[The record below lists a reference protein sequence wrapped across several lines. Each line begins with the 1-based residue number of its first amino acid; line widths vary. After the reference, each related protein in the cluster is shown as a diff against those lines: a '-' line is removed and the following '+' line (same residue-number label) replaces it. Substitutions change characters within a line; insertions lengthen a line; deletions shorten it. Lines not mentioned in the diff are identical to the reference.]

1 MAMQPRS
8 ANSPTVPLAGGPQP
22 SARLA
27 APAPVRGDTA
37 LRLRDV
43 MAMPDS
49 KPLPTLDGG
58 TTTAG
63 ELKRRYA
70 AWLKGQLAAHKPA
83 GKLRVARPAAQSVAR
98 VNGVT
103 QAPGAALRT
112 ADARLLATLRE
123 TELAESPSAA
133 EPTAMPMRS
142 GSVAPPLRV
151 AKPGGALPTAATTP
165 SRQLAVAALP
175 CSSAQAAYVNGSP
188 YFITRVNGRGKD
200 FWINFDSDE
209 RLLVL
214 TGCFGKKPG
223 AVRVEGSFPRGHVD
237 AQIVTWDERQIVAQV
252 PAMTGVIDQDIAVR
266 VVPEGGRLTS
276 ERIGHLWAKREQRVL
291 DHLDV
296 YASSGGCKA
305 IAVRNDQG
313 SALMARVPP
322 LRDEGFKV
330 EFGEEFTVAS
340 TCDIPQGDATP
351 SGVTHFKAKLAPG
364 WEVMNL
370 SLEPRLGS
378 ARFDWVGDTDFD
390 VTWRAQ
396 TFTTENRFFGVLT
409 SRETFHALEF
419 YVSQMLL
426 RGPAGTLPTP
436 TR

>member
-1 MAMQPRS
+1 
-8 ANSPTVPLAGGPQP
+8 
-22 SARLA
+22 
-27 APAPVRGDTA
+27 
-37 LRLRDV
+37 
-43 MAMPDS
+43 
-49 KPLPTLDGG
+49 
-58 TTTAG
+58 
-63 ELKRRYA
+63 
-70 AWLKGQLAAHKPA
+70 
-83 GKLRVARPAAQSVAR
+83 
-98 VNGVT
+98 
-103 QAPGAALRT
+103 
-112 ADARLLATLRE
+112 
-123 TELAESPSAA
+123 
-133 EPTAMPMRS
+133 
-142 GSVAPPLRV
+142 
-151 AKPGGALPTAATTP
+151 
-165 SRQLAVAALP
+165 
-175 CSSAQAAYVNGSP
+175 
-188 YFITRVNGRGKD
+188 
-200 FWINFDSDE
+200 
-209 RLLVL
+209 
-214 TGCFGKKPG
+214 
-223 AVRVEGSFPRGHVD
+223 VRVEGSFPRGHVD

-266 VVPEGGRLTS
+266 VVPEGGRLTT
-276 ERIGHLWAKREQRVL
+276 ERIGHLWAKREQQVL
-291 DHLDV
+291 DELKV

-305 IAVRNDQG
+305 IAVRNEQG

-396 TFTTENRFFGVLT
+396 TFTTENRLFGVLT

-419 YVSQMLL
+419 YVSQVLL